1 MVQKSMFANRNLVSS
16 NDILQDA
23 VKNKIAVGAFNFSNM
38 EIIQAIVAGANELN
52 TPVILQASVSAINY
66 MGFGYIKAMVSAA
79 VEQSVVPLVLHLDHG
94 KDFEICRQAIDN
106 GFSSVMIDA
115 SSLDFETN
123 IAVTKKVVAYADKH
137 GVSVEAELGTLAGVE
152 DEVSVSE
159 GKAFYTDPNQAQE
172 FVERTGISS
181 LAVAIGTSHGVNKG
195 KTGNPKL
202 SIETLKKIKEK
213 VGDFPLVLHGASSV
227 YADAVET
234 CNNYGADIQN
244 AYGITDE
251 DIQEAIQHGIA
262 KVNVDTDI
270 RIAFLGAIR
279 KCLAEHRSNI
289 DMRKYLGAGRDAA
302 KEMVKRRLRTFL

>member
-1 MVQKSMFANRNLVSS
+1 MFAHKNLM
-16 NDILQDA
+16 NTDDILRNAIKQN
-23 VKNKIAVGAFNFSNM
+23 VAVGAFNFTNM
-38 EIIQAIVAGANELN
+38 EIIQAIVAGANELH
-52 TPVILQASVSAINY
+52 TPVIMQASSSAINY
-66 MGFGYIKAMVSAA
+66 IGFGYIRAMVSVAA
-79 VEQSVVPLVLHLDHG
+79 ESAEVPLVLHLDHG
-94 KDFEICRQAIDN
+94 KDFDICKQAIDN

-115 SSLDFETN
+115 SSLNFEEN
-123 IAVTKKVVAYADKH
+123 IAITKDVVEYANKH

-152 DEVSVSE
+152 DEVSVAE

-172 FVERTGISS
+172 FIERTGISS
-181 LAVAIGTSHGVNKG
+181 LAIAIGTSHGVNKG

-213 VGDFPLVLHGASSV
+213 VGGFPLVLHGASSV
-227 YADAVET
+227 YTDAVQR
-234 CNNYGADIQN
+234 CNAYGADIQN
-244 AYGITDE
+244 AYGITDS
-251 DIQEAIQHGIA
+251 DIKEAIQNGIA

-279 KCLAEHRSNI
+279 EHLANNKANI

>member
-1 MVQKSMFANRNLVSS
+1 MFVNDNLISAD
-16 NDILQDA
+16 NILRDA
-23 VKNKIAVGAFNFSNM
+23 VKQKIAIGAFNFTNM
-38 EIIQAIVAGANELN
+38 EIMQAIVAGANELKV
-52 TPVILQASVSAINY
+52 PVILQASSSAIRY
-66 MGFGYIKAMVSAA
+66 IGFEYIKAMVSVAS
-79 VEQSVVPLVLHLDHG
+79 EESEVPLVLHLDHG
-94 KDFEICRQAIDN
+94 KDFETCKKAIDN

-115 SSLDFETN
+115 SSLDFEEN
-123 IAVTKKVVAYADKH
+123 IVITKKVVEYAKQY
-137 GVSVEAELGTLAGVE
+137 GVSVEAELGTLSGVE
-152 DEVSVSE
+152 DEVSVAE

-172 FVERTGISS
+172 FIERTGISS

-227 YADAVET
+227 YVDVVHE

-251 DIQEAIQHGIA
+251 NIKEAIQNGIA

-270 RIAFLGAIR
+270 RLAFLGAIR
-279 KCLAEHRSNI
+279 KCLSEDTANI
-289 DMRKYLGAGRDAA
+289 DMRKYLGAGRESA
-302 KEMVKRRLRTFL
+302 KEIVKRRLRTFI

>member
-1 MVQKSMFANRNLVSS
+1 MFADKNLVS
-16 NDILQDA
+16 LTEMLRDA
-23 VKNKIAVGAFNFSNM
+23 VARKVAVGAFNFTNM

-52 TPVILQASVSAINY
+52 TPVILQASSSAISY
-66 MGFGYIKAMVSAA
+66 IGFEYIKAMVSAA
-79 VEQSVVPLVLHLDHG
+79 AEQSVVSLALHLDHG
-94 KDFEICRQAIDN
+94 KNFEICKQAIDN

-123 IAVTKKVVAYADKH
+123 IAETKKVVAYANKH

-152 DEVSVSE
+152 DEVSISE
-159 GKAFYTDPNQAQE
+159 GKAFYTDPNQAKE
-172 FVERTGISS
+172 FIDRTGISS

-202 SIETLKKIKEK
+202 SIETLKAIKEK

-227 YADAVET
+227 YADEVEA

-251 DIQEAIQHGIA
+251 DIKDAIQNGIA

-270 RIAFLGAIR
+270 RIAFLGAVR
-279 KCLAEHRSNI
+279 KYLAENSSSI

>member
-1 MVQKSMFANRNLVSS
+1 MMFANAKLVSAAE
-16 NDILQDA
+16 ILQDA
-23 VKNKIAVGAFNFSNM
+23 VQRKVAVGAFNFTNM
-38 EIIQAIVAGANELN
+38 EVIQAIVAGANELK
-52 TPVILQASVSAINY
+52 TPVILQASSSAIKY
-66 MGFGYIKAMVSAA
+66 IGFGYLRAMVSAA
-79 VEQSVVPLVLHLDHG
+79 AESSEVPLVLHLDHG
-94 KDFEICRQAIDN
+94 KDFEICKQAIDN

-115 SSLDFETN
+115 SSLDFEEN
-123 IAVTKKVVAYADKH
+123 IAVTKEVVGYAKKY

-152 DEVSVSE
+152 DEVSVAE
-159 GKAFYTDPNQAQE
+159 GKALYTDPSQAQE
-172 FVERTGISS
+172 FIERTGISS

-227 YADAVET
+227 YADVVKE
-234 CNNYGADIQN
+234 CNDYGANIQN

-251 DIQEAIQHGIA
+251 DIREAIQNGIA

-270 RIAFLGAIR
+270 RIAFLGAVR
-279 KCLAEHRSNI
+279 RCLFENQANI

-302 KEMVKRRLRTFL
+302 KEMVKRRLKTFL

>member
-1 MVQKSMFANRNLVSS
+1 MFANKNIVSS
-16 NDILQDA
+16 AEILRDA
-23 VKNKIAVGAFNFSNM
+23 VKHRVAIGAFNFTNM

-52 TPVILQASVSAINY
+52 TPVILQASSSAITY

-79 VEQSVVPLVLHLDHG
+79 AESSEVPLVLHLDHG
-94 KDFEICRQAIDN
+94 KDFEICKQAVDN

-115 SSLDFETN
+115 SSLDFDAN
-123 IAVTKKVVAYADKH
+123 VAVTKEVVEYAKQR

-152 DEVSVSE
+152 DEVSVAE
-159 GKAFYTDPNQAQE
+159 GKALYTDPNQAQE
-172 FVERTGISS
+172 FIEKTGISS

-227 YADAVET
+227 YADAVEK
-234 CNNYGADIQN
+234 CNTYGSDIQN
-244 AYGITDE
+244 AYGITDD
-251 DIQEAIQHGIA
+251 DIREAIQNGIA

-270 RIAFLGAIR
+270 RIAFLGAVR
-279 KCLAEHRSNI
+279 EQLANNKSSI
-289 DMRKYLGAGRDAA
+289 DMRKYLGAGRDMA
-302 KEMVKRRLRTFL
+302 KEMVKRRIKTFL